1 MISNILKFLNAIEM
15 RDQKYQMNSS
25 TKINFDGIPIN
36 PNESMSSN
44 QSSLNKSLKMQ
55 NRRQKRQLREALKN
69 ERSKHI

>member
-1 MISNILKFLNAIEM
+1 M
-15 RDQKYQMNSS
+15 RDQKYQMSSS

-55 NRRQKRQLREALKN
+55 SRRQKRQLREALKN